1 MVQFLKSLNNLL
13 QQLVAIIFRNTLRT
27 LNVVIYK
34 KGAREVREPRL
45 CDWQVHTKACPSQV
59 QSGYRP
65 QLHAL
70 VQLWSR
76 LSPKTQHGNKA
87 KHEALKRFSTKP
99 IADVTLG
106 LHFVFRIIFVPVFN
120 VWLMYGTHQQTTML
134 MSVMIKEP
142 SAKVWL
148 TDMLT
153 SNNDNLGN
161 RGISSSR
168 LLDEM
173 AKTMY
178 SLLFLGDGFH

>member
-1 MVQFLKSLNNLL
+1 
-13 QQLVAIIFRNTLRT
+13 
-27 LNVVIYK
+27 
-34 KGAREVREPRL
+34 
-45 CDWQVHTKACPSQV
+45 
-59 QSGYRP
+59 
-65 QLHAL
+65 
-70 VQLWSR
+70 
-76 LSPKTQHGNKA
+76 
-87 KHEALKRFSTKP
+87 
-99 IADVTLG
+99 
-106 LHFVFRIIFVPVFN
+106 
-120 VWLMYGTHQQTTML
+120 ML